1 MILQGLQRLAG
12 FFWLT
17 NWMKKSLKVN
27 FKKVEFANFAFG
39 WFNRPLTS
47 VAERIQIVENLRN
60 RPKQSSIGRSLHPAF
75 YLILEAEVIRLSQ
88 KLTNKQFSKAV
99 THHTNW
105 SWPSLKICLTLPS
118 PLSQHHIVY
127 SLCLCLKNT
136 VGALTYDVR
145 CFWGIFDLPTYLP
158 TLIRCFTT

>member
-1 MILQGLQRLAG
+1 M
-12 FFWLT
+12 
-17 NWMKKSLKVN
+17 
-27 FKKVEFANFAFG
+27 
-39 WFNRPLTS
+39 
-47 VAERIQIVENLRN
+47 AERIQIVENLRN

-145 CFWGIFDLPTYLP
+145 CFWGIFDLPTYPNQILYYIS
-158 TLIRCFTT
+158 LFSRIRWGLTYQSDVICECSLKYYSTIVAEGKTFILVSCNCE